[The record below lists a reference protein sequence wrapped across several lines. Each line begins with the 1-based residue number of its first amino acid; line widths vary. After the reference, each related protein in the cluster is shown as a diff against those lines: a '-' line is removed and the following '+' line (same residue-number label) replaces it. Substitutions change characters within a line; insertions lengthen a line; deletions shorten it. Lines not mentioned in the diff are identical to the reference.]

1 MFESF
6 LGKNGLSIERLHTL
20 VRLAEAQSLSQAAG
34 GDLGQQA
41 RMSHQLRELGEFF
54 GVKLTER
61 AGRRLQL
68 SPAGRE
74 LAALARTQF
83 AALERFAEDQ
93 RQEEKCWAVGAGSS
107 VLQWW
112 LMPALSSAAPIL
124 RWSMENLRTNEVVAR
139 VADERL
145 DFGIVREDA
154 LRESLRGELIGT
166 IRYAIAI
173 PERLRRRT
181 MPLKVALTELP
192 HAALRGDGQLNDRL
206 KLVAGSLGGAFQVKL
221 SCDSLLLCLAAVR
234 TGRYAAVLPTHAMSD
249 LGDSVDVI
257 DSAELDVL
265 ARPMA
270 LVWNPR
276 SLETL
281 GAEAVKA
288 RDTLIRALRA
298 ESRKWEGELVS

>member
-1 MFESF
+1 MR
-6 LGKNGLSIERLHTL
+6 KNGLSIERLHAVVL
-20 VRLAEAQSLSQAAG
+20 LAEAQSLGQAAA
-34 GDLGQQA
+34 GDVGQQA

-68 SPAGRE
+68 SPAGRD
-74 LAALARTQF
+74 LAALARSQF
-83 AALERFAEDQ
+83 AALERFAEIQ
-93 RQEEKCWAVGAGSS
+93 RQEEKCWAVGAGNS

-112 LMPALSSAAPIL
+112 LMPALSSAVPIL
-124 RWSMENLRTNEVVAR
+124 RWSMENLRANEVVAR

-154 LRESLRGELIGT
+154 LRESLRGEPIGN

-192 HAALRGDGQLNDRL
+192 HAALGGDGQFNDRI
-206 KLVAGSLGGAFQVKL
+206 KAVAGNLGGVFQPKL
-221 SCDSLLLCLAAVR
+221 TCDSLLLCVAAVR
-234 TGRYAAVLPTHAMSD
+234 TGRYAAVLPTYAMNE
-249 LGDSVDVI
+249 LGDSVEVI
-257 DSAELDVL
+257 DSAELDAL
-265 ARPMA
+265 AQPMA

-276 SLETL
+276 SVETL
-281 GAEAVKA
+281 GAEAKKA
-288 RDTLIRALRA
+288 RDTLVSDLRA
-298 ESRKWEGELVS
+298 EARKWEGEIAF